1 MRFLLPF
8 LMLVVMAGSFIVG
21 MFYLIARVLGQLNL
35 DPESQAWK
43 TTVERLRT
51 RLMAQAAGALVPW
64 DHEMLSL
71 LSLNQKSVK
80 KPGFFNSSTSEGV
93 FTTIYQEPVLAY
105 AAQKKGETSVLI
117 ARTSDREL
125 TFRTR
130 GKETEIW
137 VGGQPFGI
145 FVDGALISAGRNN
158 RLLAK
163 MEADAGD
170 RQFPVLI
177 GDSTAAAIANPGMA
191 DSAGPN
197 PRALTMLR
205 EISKDE
211 ENALLALAVMQMTR
225 EG

>member
-80 KPGFFNSSTSEGV
+80 KPGFFNSSTSEGYLRP
-93 FTTIYQEPVLAY
+93 FTRSRYWP
-105 AAQKKGETSVLI
+105 
-117 ARTSDREL
+117 
-125 TFRTR
+125 
-130 GKETEIW
+130 
-137 VGGQPFGI
+137 
-145 FVDGALISAGRNN
+145 
-158 RLLAK
+158 
-163 MEADAGD
+163 
-170 RQFPVLI
+170 
-177 GDSTAAAIANPGMA
+177 
-191 DSAGPN
+191 
-197 PRALTMLR
+197 
-205 EISKDE
+205 
-211 ENALLALAVMQMTR
+211 
-225 EG
+225 